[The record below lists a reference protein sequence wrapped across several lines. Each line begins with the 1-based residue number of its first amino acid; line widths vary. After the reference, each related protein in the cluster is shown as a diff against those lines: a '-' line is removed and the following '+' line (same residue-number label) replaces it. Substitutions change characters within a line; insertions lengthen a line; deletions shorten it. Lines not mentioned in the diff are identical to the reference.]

1 MYNFY
6 YENLP
11 LKSGVGGDL
20 IVNDTLGTSLGG
32 IAVMLKWVSI
42 SYIKW
47 ESSLHIIYNNGMC
60 SAPFNHH
67 DVVSL
72 HSVIKKLR

>member
-20 IVNDTLGTSLGG
+20 IVNDTLDTSLGG
-32 IAVMLKWVSI
+32 IAVMLK
-42 SYIKW
+42 
-47 ESSLHIIYNNGMC
+47 
-60 SAPFNHH
+60 
-67 DVVSL
+67 
-72 HSVIKKLR
+72 